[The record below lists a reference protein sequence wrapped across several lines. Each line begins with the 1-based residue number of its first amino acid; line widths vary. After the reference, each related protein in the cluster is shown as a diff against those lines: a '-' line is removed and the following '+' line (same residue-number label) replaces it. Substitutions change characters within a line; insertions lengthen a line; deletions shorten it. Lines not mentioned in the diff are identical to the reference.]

1 MRYILLGD
9 FAALSALINSLVVNE
24 YTCVQLTISEYM
36 FASCARYFSKG
47 RVTAGVAHDK
57 TEFSKIVPKGAKA
70 DAIYRRYVVKFAR
83 INGIMKDQYFTTRYR
98 EKDVWR
104 RNRLLGE
111 SAYFKKWHYMKYC
124 CQLIKHAVKNKLTFG
139 VPFDPSDE
147 CRLPVPAATEG
158 ADLAKPDGYSLAEL
172 ERMQQEFHR

>member
-1 MRYILLGD
+1 M
-9 FAALSALINSLVVNE
+9 FSLIR
-24 YTCVQLTISEYM
+24 T
-36 FASCARYFSKG
+36 RWFSSG
-47 RVTAGVAHDK
+47 RVTAAVAHDK
-57 TEFSKIVPKGAKA
+57 TQFSKIVPKGAKA

-124 CQLIKHAVKNKLTFG
+124 CQLIKHAVKNNLTFAL
-139 VPFDPSDE
+139 PFDASDE
-147 CRLPVPAATEG
+147 MRDEVKQTTPKPLP
-158 ADLAKPDGYSLAEL
+158 KQDGYSEEELVKMQAE
-172 ERMQQEFHR
+172 FSKSS

>member
-1 MRYILLGD
+1 MFSTI
-9 FAALSALINSLVVNE
+9 ASSL
-24 YTCVQLTISEYM
+24 
-36 FASCARYFSKG
+36 RWFSKG

-57 TEFSKIVPKGAKA
+57 TQFSKIVPKGAKA

-111 SAYFKKWHYMKYC
+111 SAYFKKWHYVKYC
-124 CQLIKHAVKNKLTFG
+124 CQLIKHATKNNLTFG
-139 VPFDPSDE
+139 LPFNKHDDM
-147 CRLPVPAATEG
+147 RLP
-158 ADLAKPDGYSLAEL
+158 AKEEVVKPLPKQDGFSEAEL
-172 ERMQQEFHR
+172 LAMQESFSSQRG

>member
-1 MRYILLGD
+1 MLGWV
-9 FAALSALINSLVVNE
+9 SVS
-24 YTCVQLTISEYM
+24 S
-36 FASCARYFSKG
+36 RWFSKG
-47 RVTAGVAHDK
+47 RVTAAVAHDK
-57 TEFSKIVPKGAKA
+57 TQFSKIVPKGAKA

-124 CQLIKHAVKNKLTFG
+124 CQLIKHAVKNDLTFG
-139 VPFDPSDE
+139 LAFDPLDE
-147 CRLPVPAATEG
+147 MKVLQSKNAAIEMKPLP
-158 ADLAKPDGYSLAEL
+158 KQDGYSEDEL
-172 ERMQQEFHR
+172 VKMQEAFHTHAS